1 MKRVAFLIFLF
12 FVQCGP
18 AFLPEPTKEK
28 VTRKDLAGSWEYFAD
43 YRKTRIVLD
52 LKANGTFTQTI
63 ERSSDSKPQIQKG
76 RWDINGSDLKIK
88 VLKPN
93 RENPFDP
100 WVLDW
105 AHWWI
110 VESTREGFNFA
121 ISGAA
126 DDSDPDNCFEFERIR

>member
-1 MKRVAFLIFLF
+1 VKPFPFFLF
-12 FVQCGP
+12 LFLFQCGP

-28 VTRKDLAGSWEYFAD
+28 ATREDLAGSWEYSAD
-43 YRKTRIVLD
+43 YGKTRIVLE
-52 LKANGTFTQTI
+52 LKTNGTFIQTI
-63 ERSSDSKPQIQKG
+63 ERSSDSKPQVQKG
-76 RWDINGSDLKIK
+76 RWDLKESELRIK

-93 RENPFDP
+93 RENPSDP
-100 WVLDW
+100 WILDW

-110 VESTREGFNFA
+110 IESTQEGSNFA